1 LPERKTMNTVEAL
14 PKTTETLKTTVLC
27 DEYPDARA
35 CELQFRIFG
44 PRAFQGTIRTVRC
57 LEDNALL
64 RRVLSQPGQGN
75 VMVVD
80 GGGSLRTAL
89 MGDLMARL
97 AMQNGWAGAVI
108 YGAVRDVG
116 ALDNLDFAVK
126 ALGSIPKRSGKT
138 GTGEVDVPVTFGG
151 ITFSPG
157 HWLCSDENGVVVLA
171 QAPPT

>member
-1 LPERKTMNTVEAL
+1 MNPAEAL
-14 PKTTETLKTTVLC
+14 PKTTSTLKTTDLC

-35 CELQFRIFG
+35 CELQFRIYG
-44 PRAFQGTIRTVRC
+44 RRAFQGNIRTVRC

-157 HWLCSDENGVVVLA
+157 HWLCSDEDGVVVLA

>member
-1 LPERKTMNTVEAL
+1 MNTVEAL

-108 YGAVRDVG
+108 YAAVRDVG
-116 ALDNLDFAVK
+116 VLDKLDFGVK
-126 ALGSIPKRSGKT
+126 ALGSNPKRSGKT
-138 GTGEVDVPVTFGG
+138 GAGEVDIPVTFGG

-157 HWLCSDENGVVVLA
+157 HWLCSDEDGIVVLA
-171 QAPPT
+171 QAPPA

>member
-1 LPERKTMNTVEAL
+1 MKPVEAP
-14 PKTTETLKTTVLC
+14 PKTTDLC
-27 DEYPDARA
+27 DEYPEARA
-35 CELQFRIFG
+35 CELQLRIFG
-44 PRAFQGTIRTVRC
+44 RRAFQGIIRTVRC

-64 RRVLSQPGQGN
+64 RRVLSQPGHRN
-75 VMVVD
+75 VLVVD

-97 AMQNGWAGAVI
+97 ALQNGWAGAVI

-116 ALDNLDFAVK
+116 VLAKLDFAVK
-126 ALGSIPKRSGKT
+126 ALGSNPKRSGKA

-157 HWLCSDENGVVVLA
+157 HWLCSDEDGVVVLA
-171 QAPPT
+171 QAPPTS

>member
-1 LPERKTMNTVEAL
+1 MNTVEAL

-80 GGGSLRTAL
+80 GGVSLRTAL

-157 HWLCSDENGVVVLA
+157 HWLCSDEDGVVVLA